1 MRDRGRSKRNILTN
15 NDWEFSNISLTKQTT
30 DPGSS
35 ANTKQKKHPLTPNLH
50 PGIPYLKCGQ
60 PSRRKH
66 PLTPNLHPGIPYL
79 NCGQPSRRKH
89 PLTPNLHPGISY
101 LKRGQS
107 SRRKHP
113 LTPNLHPGIP
123 YLKCG
128 QSKMIVSLT
137 PNLHP
142 GISYLK
148 CGQSKTKVFERSQK
162 PKRPSL
168 WRNNNKNYIELV
180 FTNHASKYRV
190 Q

>member
-60 PSRRKH
+60 P
-66 PLTPNLHPGIPYL
+66 
-79 NCGQPSRRKH
+79 
-89 PLTPNLHPGISY
+89 
-101 LKRGQS
+101 